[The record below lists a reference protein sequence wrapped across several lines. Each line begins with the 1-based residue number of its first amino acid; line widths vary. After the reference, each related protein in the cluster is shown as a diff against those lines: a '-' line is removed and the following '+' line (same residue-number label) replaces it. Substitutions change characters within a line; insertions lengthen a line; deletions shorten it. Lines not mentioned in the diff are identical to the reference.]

1 MNKKGDLR
9 RTKQGGKG
17 SFKSMKDSEGAR
29 CGVFEDP
36 VSENSACL
44 NLLEIQTWGDFWAF
58 LLNYRPMRHL
68 PIFYFNKIIEKIQ

>member
-9 RTKQGGKG
+9 RTKQGEKG

-44 NLLEIQTWGDFWAF
+44 NLLEIQTWG
-58 LLNYRPMRHL
+58 
-68 PIFYFNKIIEKIQ
+68 IFGRFYLTIGLCDTSRYFILIKL